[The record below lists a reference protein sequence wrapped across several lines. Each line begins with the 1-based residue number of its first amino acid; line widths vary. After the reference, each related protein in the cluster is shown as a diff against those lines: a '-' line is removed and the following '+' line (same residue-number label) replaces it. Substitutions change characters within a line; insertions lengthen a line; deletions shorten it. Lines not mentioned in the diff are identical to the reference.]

1 VTKVSTAQK
10 AGVVARVA
18 SQQVKRSRT
27 VRALTGAVKTTART
41 IGNVLHQLW
50 LEVIGVIF
58 LLVAASGGAA
68 VAHEYARFQAG
79 KAGFGRLALAICFT
93 ITFAWFGISSFWR
106 VRQKSRRVR

>member
-1 VTKVSTAQK
+1 M
-10 AGVVARVA
+10 VARVA

-27 VRALTGAVKTTART
+27 VRALTGAVKATARS

-58 LLVAASGGAA
+58 FLVAASGVAA
-68 VAHEYARFQAG
+68 IAHEYTRFQAG

-93 ITFAWFGISSFWR
+93 ITFAWFGVTSFWR
-106 VRQKSRRVR
+106 VRQKTRKTR